1 MAEQQQNVGGED
13 LAAVV
18 SAVLTGSRLLVAIAA
33 RSLSSVG
40 ESVTLPQF
48 RMLVVLAGRGEAKLV
63 TLAEALGV
71 NPSTAVRMADRLGNA
86 NLIVRAANP
95 RNRRESLIRLTGEGR
110 RVVDEVTACRAAE
123 IEKIVSRLSPQ
134 QRHALVAAMAAFNE
148 AGGELPVDAHPL
160 GWPGY

>member
-1 MAEQQQNVGGED
+1 MAEQQQDVGGED

-18 SAVLTGSRLLVAIAA
+18 SAVLTGSRLLVAVAA

-71 NPSTAVRMADRLGNA
+71 NPSTAMRMADRLGNA
-86 NLIVRAANP
+86 NLIVRAVNP
-95 RNRRESLIRLTGEGR
+95 DNRRESLIRLTGEGR
-110 RVVDEVTACRAAE
+110 RVVDEVTARRAAE
-123 IEKIVSRLSPQ
+123 IEQIVSRLSPQ
-134 QRHALVAAMAAFNE
+134 QRRALVAAMAAFNE
-148 AGGELPVDAHPL
+148 AGGEPAADAHPL